1 MVLTII
7 KNANLALAFFLEL
20 GVLAALGYWGFQTGQ
35 GTIAR
40 IALGIGA
47 PAVAVIVWGLFGSPQ
62 AVWHLD
68 GVFRLILEVVFFG
81 SAAVALFAAGQ
92 HILGVMFA
100 LVFCSQHSAC
110 ICLGAV
116 NSTFTKH
123 REPGFRAA

>member
-7 KNANLALAFFLEL
+7 KYANLALVFFLEL

-47 PAVAVIVWGLFGSPQ
+47 PAVAVVVWGLFGSPQ

-68 GVFRLILEVVFFG
+68 GVSHLLLEVIFFG
-81 SAAVALFAAGQ
+81 SAAVALFATGQ
-92 HILGVMFA
+92 RVLGVAFA
-100 LVFCSQHSAC
+100 LVFVLNTALASA
-110 ICLGAV
+110 LGQ
-116 NSTFTKH
+116 
-123 REPGFRAA
+123 